1 MNFLDTA
8 PRLRLAHLPTPIERH
23 PALDELLGV
32 RLTVK
37 RDDMTGG
44 VEAGNKIRKLEFLL
58 ADAKKK
64 GATYVL
70 TCGAAQSNHARATA
84 VLGARLG
91 LRVVLFLRVP
101 DPKNPPPDR
110 GNLFIDRLVGAH
122 VGFVSPEEYANRAA
136 IMASAA
142 SALEDEGERA
152 YVIPEGG
159 SNGRGSLGYVAAM
172 REIERQRRA
181 GLGDHE
187 APFDVVTFACG
198 SGGTAAGVAFGNA
211 LFPVAKEVRA
221 AIVCDDVGYFARVT
235 AKILEELYAIAGD
248 EGRKLDPKSFGGDRR
263 LVFDAAAK
271 GPSYG
276 VMTSEQRRFV
286 RDVARTSGLVT
297 DPVYTGKALFGVAEP
312 VKRGEIARGS
322 RVLFLHT
329 GWLPGLLSEDP
340 TGFEVS

>member
-1 MNFLDTA
+1 MSFLDDA
-8 PRLRLAHLPTPIERH
+8 PRLHLAHLPTPIERH

-58 ADAKKK
+58 ADAKKR

-101 DPKNPPPDR
+101 DPQNPPTDG

-136 IMASAA
+136 IMAAA
-142 SALEDEGERA
+142 ALALEEEGERA

-159 SNGRGSLGYVAAM
+159 SNGRGSLGYVAAV
-172 REIERQRRA
+172 REISRQRRA
-181 GLGDHE
+181 GLTEDV
-187 APFDVVTFACG
+187 PFDVVTFACG

-211 LFPVAKEVRA
+211 LFPIAKEVRA
-221 AIVCDDVGYFARVT
+221 TIVCDDAGYFARVT
-235 AKILEELYAIAGD
+235 AKILEELYALAGD
-248 EGRKLDPKSFGGDRR
+248 DSEKLDPKSFGGDRR

-271 GPSYG
+271 GPAYG
-276 VMTSEQRRFV
+276 SMTSEQRRFV
-286 RDVARTSGLVT
+286 RDVARVSGLVT
-297 DPVYTGKALFGVAEP
+297 DPVYTGKALFGVAEA

-329 GWLPGLLSEDP
+329 GGLPGLLSEDP
-340 TGFEVS
+340 AGFEVS